1 MHITRFPR
9 VRRWKWRVSLQ
20 IIALDIPKKKK
31 GREERDERVS
41 KEEGRKRNRRREGIK
56 GGIERKERKKTHK

>member
-20 IIALDIPKKKK
+20 IVALDIAKIKK

-41 KEEGRKRNRRREGIK
+41 KEEERKRNRRREEIK
-56 GGIERKERKKTHK
+56 GARDCKKRT